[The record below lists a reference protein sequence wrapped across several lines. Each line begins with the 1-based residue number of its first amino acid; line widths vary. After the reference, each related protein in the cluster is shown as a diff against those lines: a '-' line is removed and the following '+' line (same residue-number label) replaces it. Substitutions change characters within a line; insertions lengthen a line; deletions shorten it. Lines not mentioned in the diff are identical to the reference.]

1 MELLNMFFTVVH
13 RPGSMLEDANYLSRL
28 GEDVHVDP
36 LMKHY
41 LEFAR
46 QIYTKNTHP
55 RGEVHFLEEKVPIEH
70 SMAMEIP

>member
-13 RPGSMLEDANYLSRL
+13 RPGCMLEDANYLSRL
-28 GEDVHVDP
+28 GEDVHIDL

-46 QIYTKNTHP
+46 QMYTQNTP
-55 RGEVHFLEEKVPIEH
+55 PKGDVNQDNLP
-70 SMAMEIP
+70 